1 MQLTVKAPEDCLS
14 ELWKAEAKLGRIE
27 IMMEM
32 PRWAYHSWEWR
43 KILAEKVRVRNKIAG
58 LQRKISE

>member
-1 MQLTVKAPEDCLS
+1 MQLTVKAPEDWLS
-14 ELWKAEAKLGRIE
+14 ELWEAEAKLGRIE
-27 IMMEM
+27 GMMEM
-32 PRWAYHSWEWR
+32 PRWAYHPWEWR